1 MVCIG
6 KLLRFCVT
14 GKIDELLQVCY
25 TFYQKKQKK
34 ELMKIMSQ
42 AKVDRYKE
50 EKKNRKQTMKKEKR
64 NRVLARSLGVVI
76 AAAVVCWIGF
86 SGYSYYQ
93 EKKPMTKTELST
105 AALSDYLSGLT
116 TTDSASE

>member
-1 MVCIG
+1 
-6 KLLRFCVT
+6 
-14 GKIDELLQVCY
+14 
-25 TFYQKKQKK
+25 
-34 ELMKIMSQ
+34 MSQ
-42 AKVDRYKE
+42 VSKLKSRKKYYIRIRTWK
-50 EKKNRKQTMKKEKR
+50 KKNRKQTMKKEKR